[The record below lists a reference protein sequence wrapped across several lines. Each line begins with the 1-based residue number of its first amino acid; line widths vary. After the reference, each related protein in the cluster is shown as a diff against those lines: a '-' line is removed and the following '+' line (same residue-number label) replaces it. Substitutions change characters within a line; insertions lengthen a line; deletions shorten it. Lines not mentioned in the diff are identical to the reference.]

1 MCIRDSASAALRT
14 LARWTSAVIG
24 SPRLRRAFPPSA
36 TTILISGSQR
46 GNEHSLDPVSY
57 THLDVYKRQPE
68 YLLDPGT
75 HAMYGLVQWLKTI
88 SVDSEICSIG
98 SANIEIRSFSVN
110 YELNAVLYSR
120 R

>member
-1 MCIRDSASAALRT
+1 MNLGGGFGETAPSHPAQS
-14 LARWTSAVIG
+14 VG
-24 SPRLRRAFPPSA
+24 SLPC
-36 TTILISGSQR
+36 
-46 GNEHSLDPVSY
+46 
-57 THLDVYKRQPE
+57 PE

-88 SVDSEICSIG
+88 SVNSEICSIG